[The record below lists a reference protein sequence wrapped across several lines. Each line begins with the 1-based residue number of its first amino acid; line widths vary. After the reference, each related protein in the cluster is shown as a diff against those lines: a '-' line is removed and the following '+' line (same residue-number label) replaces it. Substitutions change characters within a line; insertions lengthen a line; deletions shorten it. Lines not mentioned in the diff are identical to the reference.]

1 VGTGGGD
8 QAGPRSP
15 GCSYGESGSGLQRIM
30 TGWRG
35 VLAKRHLPRPQIRM
49 AQEPVHEPG
58 RSAHQSTARRLLPL
72 TRSSGSQP
80 GVVVLG
86 VAVIAAAVSY
96 EHAHGLIRAH
106 GKYG

>member
-1 VGTGGGD
+1 LTVHING
-8 QAGPRSP
+8 AESP
-15 GCSYGESGSGLQRIM
+15 VINQR
-30 TGWRG
+30 
-35 VLAKRHLPRPQIRM
+35 Q
-49 AQEPVHEPG
+49 
-58 RSAHQSTARRLLPL
+58 RRLLPL

-86 VAVIAAAVSY
+86 VVVIAAAVSY